1 MDSLQQ
7 LAELAPTIS
16 ALVHE
21 LQKERGTSA
30 VFIGSKGGKF
40 VAELPQQW
48 ALSSKKHNALNRELK
63 TFEGAS
69 FGSKLVTKIT
79 AATDALNDM
88 ARVRKGVEV
97 QSLTVMQMASYYTS
111 TIAKL
116 LSITEEMAVVSTD
129 ARVTKLIT
137 AYTSLLQAK
146 ERAGIERAMGGA
158 GFGAGKFAPEI
169 YQKFLQLI
177 AMQDTLLAVF
187 DVYATPEER
196 RFLAKTLADPVVA
209 EVARMRG
216 VAIESPRSNSLEG
229 ITGPYWFGTITK
241 KIELLKIAEDKV
253 ARDLVGMTRATHDQ
267 ANTGFLIFLAV
278 ALGLLL
284 VTFVLVTVIVRGI
297 THPIEAMTRAM
308 SALAGGDT
316 SIKIDGATRG
326 DEIGGMARAVV
337 VFKENMI
344 KADRLASEQAA
355 ENAAKEQRRLAIEQM
370 AQRFETDVSAIL
382 HAVQSASGT
391 MKTTADGMATTAEET
406 SRRSTAVAAAADE
419 ASVNVQTVS
428 AAAEELS
435 NSISEISRQV
445 QQSAEVAGSA
455 VTDAH
460 RADEMVQGLA
470 TAAQK
475 IGEVVD
481 LITDIADKTNLLALN
496 ATIEAARAG
505 EAGKGFA
512 VVASEVKIL
521 ATQTAKA
528 TEEIG
533 NQIGGI
539 QSATQASVQAIQG
552 ISQTISEINEISS
565 AIAAAVEEQGAATQE
580 IARNVD
586 QASAGTSDVTVNITS
601 VNSAATET
609 GQTATE
615 VLAAADNL
623 SKQSE
628 QLSATVTRFLKGLKA
643 A

>member
-1 MDSLQQ
+1 M
-7 LAELAPTIS
+7 TW
-16 ALVHE
+16 
-21 LQKERGTSA
+21 RGFA
-30 VFIGSKGGKF
+30 K
-40 VAELPQQW
+40 
-48 ALSSKKHNALNRELK
+48 
-63 TFEGAS
+63 AS
-69 FGSKLVTKIT
+69 RS
-79 AATDALNDM
+79 
-88 ARVRKGVEV
+88 
-97 QSLTVMQMASYYTS
+97 SYYTS

-267 ANTGFLIFLAV
+267 ANTG
-278 ALGLLL
+278 LGLLL